1 MIIKYFSLEWSQQY
15 YRKFFDAYSVL
26 TDYGAC
32 CLIVPYLDFVNP
44 RTKNIDPDEYSAEDF
59 LSIPRGAKNGLTY
72 GLKILLDL
80 ESFDYAYFPRESQG
94 FLVAL
99 SDAADQPVINQ
110 DGFYIS
116 PGESSTT
123 T

>member
-1 MIIKYFSLEWSQQY
+1 LLEWSQSGF
-15 YRKFFDAYSVL
+15 RKFFDAYSVV

-44 RTKNIDPDEYSAEDF
+44 KTKDLNPKQYSSEDF
-59 LSIPRGAKNGLTY
+59 HSIPKGVKNGLKY

-80 ESFDYAYFPRESQG
+80 ESFNYAYFPRESQG

-99 SDAADQPVINQ
+99 SDASDQPVINQ

-116 PGESSTT
+116 PGKNLSKNFT
-123 T
+123 